1 MNKFLLLASL
11 LTLPLSGFAQDKD
24 NWELV
29 YHNDVEGNTVGGNIE
44 ALIEAVRKGDEI
56 RIYWSAQSPNDKTK
70 KVEHFAD
77 AKFLTVLSDSIVFAQ
92 IDPIIGQTPDFDSQT
107 ISFKENLQWSLL
119 AASNGRSDTMMR
131 NVVTGEI
138 IGHNL
143 VPFAIKWYTRN

>member
-11 LTLPLSGFAQDKD
+11 LTLSLSGFAQDKD

-29 YHNDVEGNTVGGNIE
+29 YHNDVEGNTIEGNIE
-44 ALIEAVRKGDEI
+44 ALIEAVRRGDEV

-107 ISFKENLQWSLL
+107 IKFKENLQWSLL
-119 AASNGRSDTMMR
+119 AASNGKSDTMMR

>member
-107 ISFKENLQWSLL
+107 IKFKENLQWSLL
-119 AASNGRSDTMMR
+119 AASNGKSDTMMR

>member
-11 LTLPLSGFAQDKD
+11 LTLSLSGFAQDKD

-29 YHNDVEGNTVGGNIE
+29 YHNDVEGNTVEGNIE

-107 ISFKENLQWSLL
+107 IRFKENLQWSLL
-119 AASNGRSDTMMR
+119 AASNGKSDTMMR

-143 VPFAIKWYTRN
+143 VPFAIKWYTRK